1 MSLEREL
8 ELATELARRAG
19 EVVMTYYRSDLA
31 VDVKPGEEPVTRADR
46 ESEALILDGLRRAFP
61 DHGTVSE
68 ESVSE
73 AAWRLDGRTWIV
85 DPLDGTKDFVEGLEG
100 FSVMIGLLER
110 GRPVLGVVVQPVTG
124 ITYRAATGGPVEML
138 AAGGERITLAPTE
151 VSAPASARL
160 VVSNSHR
167 SEAIDRIK
175 QALSIEDELRFGS
188 VGLKAGLVAT
198 GQRDL
203 YVHPTG
209 HCKLWDI
216 CAPEA
221 ILTLA
226 GGRMTDLH
234 GQPLEYDPAE
244 IHARNGIIASNGAC
258 HDEVVR
264 RLAPLFP

>member
-1 MSLEREL
+1 MSLEKEL
-8 ELATELARRAG
+8 DQATLLARRAG
-19 EVVMTYYRSDLA
+19 EVVLRYHRSGLA
-31 VDVKPGEEPVTRADR
+31 VDLKPGEEPVTRADR
-46 ESEALILDGLRRAFP
+46 ESEAIILDGLRSAFP

-73 AAWRLDGRTWIV
+73 AAWRLDGRTWLV
-85 DPLDGTKDFVEGLEG
+85 DPLDGTQDFVDGLVG

-110 GRPVLGVVVQPVTG
+110 GRPVLGVVHQPVTG
-124 ITYRAATGGPVEML
+124 ITYRAAAGGPVEVVRGDE
-138 AAGGERITLAPTE
+138 AAPLAPTDE
-151 VSAPASARL
+151 ADPARARL

-167 SEAIDRIK
+167 SEGIDKIK
-175 QALSIEDELRFGS
+175 RALSIEDELRIGS

-203 YVHPTG
+203 YVHPSS

-234 GQPLEYDPAE
+234 GRPLAYDPSE
-244 IHARNGIIASNGAC
+244 IYARNGIIASNGAC